1 MFTLGS
7 ELPVLQI
14 LAVTTF
20 EAKTSNELHHLPPRV
35 GFFIAFLEL
44 WSTSQHRFIAVTA
57 SLLAFAFMAPM
68 PEDAQLV
75 WFRFANTEAIVSYVF
90 KCLLQSIH
98 ALRRRPLPVFCLL
111 LQAYE
116 WLY

>member
-1 MFTLGS
+1 MSTLGS

-20 EAKTSNELHHLPPRV
+20 EAKTSNELHHPPPRV

-57 SLLAFAFMAPM
+57 SLLAFAFMASM

-75 WFRFANTEAIVSYVF
+75 WFRFANAEALSLMFSNVYF
-90 KCLLQSIH
+90 NQSM
-98 ALRRRPLPVFCLL
+98 R
-111 LQAYE
+111 
-116 WLY
+116 

>member
-44 WSTSQHRFIAVTA
+44 WSTSQHRFIVVIAP
-57 SLLAFAFMAPM
+57 LLAVAFMGPM
-68 PEDAQLV
+68 PKCPACLV
-75 WFRFANTEAIVSYVF
+75 S
-90 KCLLQSIH
+90 
-98 ALRRRPLPVFCLL
+98 LR
-111 LQAYE
+111 
-116 WLY
+116 